1 MYYYSVHRL
10 GSEGKL
16 GKEIMV
22 GSLKAGSF
30 ALANEAVRER
40 LREQGQDPE
49 EKVRLVY
56 WKTKKMEDI
65 KDAWTIS
72 CGGKKKATKKK
83 AKKKVTRKKKAKK
96 AKAKRVPS
104 KAVAKP
110 QAEESAATA

>member
-16 GKEIMV
+16 GKEILV

-72 CGGKKKATKKK
+72 CGGKKKAKKK
-83 AKKKVTRKKKAKK
+83 AKKVTRKKKAKK

-110 QAEESAATA
+110 QAEEPAATA